1 MEGWE
6 GVQRARLVGTGEGGA
21 VLCAVTGG
29 GGSRADGRVVIFSM
43 WLPAPWQLPRFPPVG
58 SEEGRGGV
66 CDAQCHFCSSSSG

>member
-1 MEGWE
+1 MG
-6 GVQRARLVGTGEGGA
+6 GGA
-21 VLCAVTGG
+21 ACKVGGDRGGRGCALRSHGG